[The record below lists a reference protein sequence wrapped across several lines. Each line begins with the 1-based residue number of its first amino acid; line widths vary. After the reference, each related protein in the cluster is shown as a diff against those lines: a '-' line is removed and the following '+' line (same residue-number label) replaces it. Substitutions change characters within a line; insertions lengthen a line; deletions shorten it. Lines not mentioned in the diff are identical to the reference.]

1 MMQTTGA
8 AEAAV
13 ESLRSQLDEAARPLA
28 RARVRWRVQVRRL
41 KGGDWLV
48 RLPLRDPDF
57 SFEPP
62 GCVEVGKRQVLADQD
77 AVSLV
82 RVTYANG
89 HLTLRVASR
98 LVGIASRE
106 EAETERTLARA
117 RDLMSAERD
126 PLRRVVATRAV
137 RGVTRVIA
145 AARPDTMAEA
155 ASESSDVGV
164 LVWALKQP
172 EAIETLTLD
181 DLLAPARLQ
190 GLRERERLLKEGGGT
205 LRADEVAQQLQLTR
219 QAVNRRRQLG
229 KLLAL
234 DAGRHG
240 FLYPAWQ
247 FRAEG
252 TIEGLEPVLRG
263 MAHLDPWM
271 KQAFILGA
279 SSRLHGRRPFD
290 LLKAGEV
297 AAVVAAAEAFGDH
310 GAS

>member
-1 MMQTTGA
+1 
-8 AEAAV
+8 
-13 ESLRSQLDEAARPLA
+13 
-28 RARVRWRVQVRRL
+28 
-41 KGGDWLV
+41 
-48 RLPLRDPDF
+48 
-57 SFEPP
+57 
-62 GCVEVGKRQVLADQD
+62 
-77 AVSLV
+77 
-82 RVTYANG
+82 
-89 HLTLRVASR
+89 
-98 LVGIASRE
+98 
-106 EAETERTLARA
+106 
-117 RDLMSAERD
+117 MSAERD

-205 LRADEVAQQLQLTR
+205 LRADEVAQQLQPTR

-240 FLYPAWQ
+240 SCIRHGSSGRKERSKAWNRYPRDGPPRSLDERPSSSG
-247 FRAEG
+247 RAADCTG
-252 TIEGLEPVLRG
+252 G
-263 MAHLDPWM
+263 
-271 KQAFILGA
+271 
-279 SSRLHGRRPFD
+279 GR
-290 LLKAGEV
+290 
-297 AAVVAAAEAFGDH
+297 
-310 GAS
+310 STC